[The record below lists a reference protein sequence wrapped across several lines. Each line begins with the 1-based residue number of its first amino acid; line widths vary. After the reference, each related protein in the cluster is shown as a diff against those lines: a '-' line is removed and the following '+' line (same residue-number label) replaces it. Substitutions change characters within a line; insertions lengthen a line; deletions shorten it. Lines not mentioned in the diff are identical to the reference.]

1 MSRKVLYLVIIFAF
15 ISLTGVVLTQIYWVS
30 RAFSLQEKEF
40 NDRVVIAM
48 TSVVERIQVMN
59 NDSALVKPVQQI
71 SSNYFV
77 ANINDTLHPYLL
89 ETLLRE
95 EFKSSNL
102 IADFEYGIYDCFND
116 SIVFGS
122 KLRFDNSPGN
132 PVRENVSIQKKFD
145 RDGHYFGIYYPNKNT
160 LLLGQMDFWI
170 FSSILILLVVVFF
183 SYTIMVILRQ
193 RRLSEVKTDFI
204 NNMTHELKTPIS
216 TIALSTDMLLKQS
229 SLSQPDQAQLKRY
242 AGIIKSENDRLK
254 NQVEKVLQIAT
265 LSPEKMNLKM
275 QSIDI
280 NQLVESAVAS
290 VSLRLEETNGNIK
303 LNLTSSSTVVN
314 GDEIHL
320 SNVIFNLL
328 DNAIKYCQGNPEI
341 EINTRTKGKKLELT
355 IKDNGIGIPS
365 EHIKAIF
372 DKFFRVPMGNTHDVK
387 GFGLGLFYVKT
398 VVVAHHGSVE
408 VKSAQGKGSTFTI
421 SIPIIHS

>member
-1 MSRKVLYLVIIFAF
+1 
-15 ISLTGVVLTQIYWVS
+15 VLTQIYWVS